1 MHIKQ
6 IQLKNIRTFENASM
20 EFSKGIHLIT
30 GSNASG
36 KTNLLEAILYLAT
49 TKSIQHRNDKNIISQ
64 EALSNSVLPIAKISA
79 VIESEQH
86 NHDIDMMFSKPIK
99 ESIANDNQGTGRLTK
114 NFRLNGVTKKASDVI
129 GTLRAVYASPNDM
142 EIILGSPS
150 ERRKYLDILISQ
162 FDKDYLKNLQRYN
175 RIIKQRNSLLK
186 QIKNIKKRHGE
197 LDYWDDQIA
206 ATAIEI
212 INKRKSIINQ
222 LSTLAK
228 KHYEILDKNNDQ
240 LAINYYPSLP
250 KNNNSL
256 STQDIE
262 QKKFLQFLQEV
273 RSKDLQQSNTTI
285 GPHRDDILIYLN
297 TLPSNAFS
305 SRGQQKLITICMRLA
320 EAQISNQITNEQP
333 VLLLDDILSEFD
345 EEHRN
350 YIVENTE
357 YVEQIFLTTPDLA
370 NVPKSMIA
378 RAVQLQIRSGEIKKF

>member
-6 IQLKNIRTFENASM
+6 IQLKNIRTFENTSM
-20 EFSKGIHLIT
+20 DFSKGIHLIT

-36 KTNLLEAILYLAT
+36 KTNLLESILYLAT

-64 EALSNSVLPIAKISA
+64 EALNNSVLPIAKISA
-79 VIESEQH
+79 VIESDQH

-99 ESIANDNQGTGRLTK
+99 ESIANDNQGSGRLTK

-197 LDYWDDQIA
+197 LDYWDDQIS

-212 INKRKSIINQ
+212 INKRKAIINQ

-228 KHYEILDKNNDQ
+228 SHYEILDKNNDK

-256 STQDIE
+256 PTDDID
-262 QKKFLQFLQEV
+262 QKTFLKLLQEV
-273 RSKDLQQSNTTI
+273 RNKDLQQSNTTI
-285 GPHRDDILIYLN
+285 GPHRDDILIFLN
-297 TLPSNAFS
+297 ELPSNAFS

-320 EAQISNQITNEQP
+320 EAQISHQITNEQP

-345 EEHRN
+345 QEHRN

-357 YVEQIFLTTPDLA
+357 YVEQVFLTTPDLA
-370 NVPKSMIA
+370 NVPKAMINK
-378 RAVQLQIRSGEIKKF
+378 AVQLQIHAGEIKKL

>member
-30 GSNASG
+30 GTNASG
-36 KTNLLEAILYLAT
+36 KTNLLESILYLAT

-197 LDYWDDQIA
+197 LDYWDDQIS

-212 INKRKSIINQ
+212 INKRKAIINQ

-228 KHYEILDKNNDQ
+228 SHYEILDKNNDK

-256 STQDIE
+256 PTYDVD
-262 QKKFLQFLQEV
+262 QKTFLKLLQEV
-273 RSKDLQQSNTTI
+273 RNKDLQQSNTTI
-285 GPHRDDILIYLN
+285 GPHRDDILIFLN
-297 TLPSNAFS
+297 ELPSNAFS

-320 EAQISNQITNEQP
+320 EAQISHQITNEQP

-345 EEHRN
+345 QEHRN

-357 YVEQIFLTTPDLA
+357 YVEQVFLTTPDLA
-370 NVPKSMIA
+370 NVPKVMINK
-378 RAVQLQIRSGEIKKF
+378 AVQLQINAGEIKKL